1 MTNEY
6 KIGMETAK
14 EDFTI
19 RGVEFIKMI
28 IGETPRSNY
37 SIDYDLGYYDMAV
50 KLIDENS
57 FKQEIASYIIS
68 LGGNNEDIE
77 QIIDEVKESGFT
89 TMEEVKAHI
98 DNYYQ

>member
-1 MTNEY
+1 MRNEY
-6 KIGMETAK
+6 NEGMETAK

-19 RGVEFIKMI
+19 RGIEFIKRI
-28 IGETPRSNY
+28 IGETSRSDY
-37 SIDYDLGYYDMAV
+37 TIDYDLGYYDMAI
-50 KLIDENS
+50 KLINENS

-77 QIIDEVKESGFT
+77 QIIDEITESGYT

-98 DNYYQ
+98 DNCY